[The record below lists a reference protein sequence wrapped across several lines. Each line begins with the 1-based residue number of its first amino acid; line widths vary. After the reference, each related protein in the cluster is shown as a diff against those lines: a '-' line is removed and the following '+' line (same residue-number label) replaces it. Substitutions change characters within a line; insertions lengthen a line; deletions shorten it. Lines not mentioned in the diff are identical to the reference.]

1 MSDYLIGLRN
11 TPSQVMARQRIEA
24 MIDLRK
30 LYFAIDAD
38 PAISGAGVV
47 YIDSNF
53 NVVTLRE
60 FTPICSIKPK
70 RIIIREAPR
79 NISPQQFAQ
88 QVQGNPRES
97 RVVAESVNTT
107 LACAGAVLGWIAI
120 IGGSAIVPFTGGAS
134 LVITSLGVAAAS
146 ASSLQCVAGAARV
159 YTEIKDPEALDR
171 LDSEEWYQNTSKAL
185 DIISLGGVAG
195 SGATILRVMNMRRA
209 MTGRSWY
216 QSLSGLSRQERRRL
230 TNEILEN
237 RNPALTPA
245 MRKALQSSGQLPK
258 RMATTEISSALAIN
272 IKDALGA
279 GIGLLG
285 SSTVQ
290 TYAIGLYEELDE

>member
-11 TPSQVMARQRIEA
+11 TPSQIMARRRIEA

-30 LYFAIDAD
+30 LYTAIDAD

-47 YIDSNF
+47 YIDSSF

-88 QVQGNPRES
+88 NVQSNPRES
-97 RVVAESVNTT
+97 RLLAESVNTS

-120 IGGSAIVPFTGGAS
+120 IGGSAIIPFTGGAS

-159 YTEIKDPEALDR
+159 YTEINNPEALDK

-195 SGATILRVMNMRRA
+195 SGATILRVMNMRKA

-216 QSLSGLSRQERRRL
+216 QSLKGLSRQERRRL

-245 MRKALQSSGQLPK
+245 MRKALQRGGELPK
-258 RMATTEISSALAIN
+258 RMATSEISSALAVN

>member
-30 LYFAIDAD
+30 LYTAIDAD

-47 YIDSNF
+47 YIDANF

-60 FTPICSIKPK
+60 FTPICSIRPK
-70 RIIIREAPR
+70 RIIIREAQR
-79 NISPQQFAQ
+79 NVSPQQFVQ
-88 QVQGNPRES
+88 QVQSNPRES
-97 RVVAESVNTT
+97 RLVAESVNTS

-120 IGGSAIVPFTGGAS
+120 IGGTAIVPFTGGAS
-134 LVITSLGVAAAS
+134 LVITTLGVAAAS
-146 ASSLQCVAGAARV
+146 ASSVQCVAGAVRV
-159 YTEIKDPEALDR
+159 YTEVNNPEALDR
-171 LDSEEWYQNTSKAL
+171 LDSQQWYQDVSRAL

-195 SGATILRVMNMRRA
+195 AGATILRVMNMRRA

-216 QSLSGLSRQERRRL
+216 QSLNGLSRQERRRL

-245 MRKALQSSGQLPK
+245 LRKALQSSGELPK
-258 RMATTEISSALAIN
+258 RFSTSEISSTLAIN
-272 IKDALGA
+272 IRDALGA

-285 SSTVQ
+285 SSMVQ
-290 TYAIGLYEELDE
+290 TYAIGLYEELAE